1 MLVVSEV
8 CAGDTVLEGLE
19 TEAREAT
26 ERLVGRSAA
35 GAAVG
40 VAEENSVR
48 PRARRH
54 FMANILTWTSW
65 QAFAYWAFV
74 GPQHEP

>member
-8 CAGDTVLEGLE
+8 CTRGHGTRRTGEGSTRSE
-19 TEAREAT
+19 

-40 VAEENSVR
+40 VA
-48 PRARRH
+48 A
-54 FMANILTWTSW
+54 
-65 QAFAYWAFV
+65 
-74 GPQHEP
+74 GKGGEPPTVLGDPP